1 MNPSLTPLFRAIR
14 RRLRVAW
21 ALTTLQLSAPLVAL
35 GALALVLAGRFF
47 DIAWAEP
54 AALLLVA
61 AVVAVVTGY
70 ALVCRVPDLLVAR
83 AADRGL
89 RTRDAF
95 ATSLELAGHDDDFAD
110 RVRHRAQE
118 LAGVAEPKEAVHYR
132 LLRKPTGIAALIAP
146 AALVLAFIANPQDA
160 LRERRAND
168 AAAIE
173 ATADVVEAEAQ
184 RIAELPGGQDAA
196 ERLQQLAD
204 ELSNTDS
211 LEMADELLQEAEAEL
226 RNEVGTDTLATTAAT
241 EGLQRS
247 LENSPLPGASSE
259 QSVQQQLDALA
270 GELPGMSDSERSD
283 AAERLEALAAT
294 QEAGDPATAD
304 LLREAAQAIRDGDIA
319 TTQARLGEAGQASAE
334 AAGEASAQAAAGEAA
349 QAAADAGER
358 LQQAR
363 DGQPGQG
370 EGQGQGQ
377 GQGQGEGQGSGEGQG
392 RGQGSGQGQG
402 QGSGQGQGQ
411 GQGSGQGQ
419 GQGQGAGGSPSGNVN
434 GGGGSSAQGG
444 QGGQGTGTG
453 HTDGSGGPDTDTIFD
468 PAHGTGG
475 ETGSVGGGTGSGQGG
490 TIGTTDG
497 QTNSGSANV
506 PVSRVIDDYTRQATD
521 AMNNPAVPPSIR
533 ALVLAYFNQLQGKN

>member
-1 MNPSLTPLFRAIR
+1 MNTTLIPLFRAVR

-21 ALTTLQLSAPLVAL
+21 ALTTLQLVAPLVAL
-35 GALALVLAGRFF
+35 GALGLVLAGRFF
-47 DIAWAEP
+47 DLSWAEP
-54 AALLLVA
+54 SALVLVA
-61 AVVAVVTGY
+61 SVVALVTGY

-95 ATSLELAGHDDDFAD
+95 ATSLELADHHDDFAD

-118 LAGVAEPKEAVHYR
+118 LADVATPKEAVRYR

-160 LRERRAND
+160 LRERRAD
-168 AAAIE
+168 DRAAIE
-173 ATADVVEAEAQ
+173 ATADVLRAEAE

-196 ERLQQLAD
+196 DRLAQLAD
-204 ELSNTDS
+204 ELSKTDS
-211 LEMADELLQEAEAEL
+211 LEKADDLLQEAAAEL
-226 RNEVGTDTLATTAAT
+226 GEQTGPDTLAKTAAT

-259 QSVQQQLDALA
+259 QSVQDQLEALA
-270 GELPGMSDSERSD
+270 GELPGMSDSELAD
-283 AAERLEALAAT
+283 AAERLDALAAT

-319 TTQARLGEAGQASAE
+319 TAQARLGEAGQASAQAATE
-334 AAGEASAQAAAGEAA
+334 AGAQAAAGEAA
-349 QAAADAGER
+349 QAAAAAGER

-363 DGQPGQG
+363 DGKPGS
-370 EGQGQGQ
+370 GQADGS
-377 GQGQGEGQGSGEGQG
+377 GSGEGQG
-392 RGQGSGQGQG
+392 EGEGQGDGQGD
-402 QGSGQGQGQ
+402 GQGQGQ
-411 GQGSGQGQ
+411 GQGSGDGQ
-419 GQGQGAGGSPSGNVN
+419 GQGQGAGGNPSGNVN
-434 GGGGSSAQGG
+434 GGGGSAGQGG

-475 ETGSVGGGTGSGQGG
+475 ETGSVGGGSGNGQGG
-490 TIGTTDG
+490 TIGSSDG
-497 QTNSGSANV
+497 QTNNGSANV
-506 PVSRVIDDYTRQATD
+506 PVSDVIDDYTQQATD